1 MLIRPDLFVRS
12 EIFLQCM
19 SVRNM
24 AKKPEKKNILVAV
37 VIVLGIV
44 SLFIEF
50 GRYQSD
56 AVRVLTNVID
66 YVILLLFIIEVI
78 NGFARAPRPVDYL
91 RENVYDVLFLA
102 VFLLLFLFSKYAGYL
117 MRAQKLA
124 SIGKYVIIVR
134 NVFMI
139 VKIGGRLRSINALI
153 KRISTH
159 PAQAVLFSFLA
170 VIIVGTLLLMMTFS
184 TADRTRLGFVDALF
198 TATSAVCVTGLIVVD
213 TATRFSIIG
222 KVVILFLIQIGG
234 LGIMVLSYFMMFLFR
249 KRLSLERTLI
259 ASFMLEEEDVSTLY
273 GALRSILRT
282 TLIIEFVGFLLLL
295 IPFSGILG
303 LGLDSVSIALFHS
316 ISAFCNAGF
325 SLFSDNLFAFS
336 ADLAVNM
343 VIASLIVLGGLGFSV
358 LINLYQ
364 VVGDRLYRLFGGR
377 EKRRKG
383 LSLNSM
389 AVVSVSGILVLS
401 GMLIMYACEHGNTL
415 LVMNM
420 GTQYLAAFFQS
431 VTLRTAGFNTID
443 IGALHRYTY
452 LFMIL
457 FMFIGGASGSTA
469 GGVKVNTIAVIGGYI
484 HGIIKNRD
492 EITLFDHAVESDVI
506 NRAFFIIFLYV
517 ALIFLGTFVLSMTE
531 EFESVHLLFEVVS
544 AIGTVG
550 LSAGITPGLSVTGR
564 LLITV
569 LMFIGRVGPL
579 TIFVALSQRKKRYP
593 VIHPTGHIAIG

>member
-1 MLIRPDLFVRS
+1 
-12 EIFLQCM
+12 
-19 SVRNM
+19 M
-24 AKKPEKKNILVAV
+24 AKKREKQNILVAV
-37 VIVLGIV
+37 VIILGVI

-78 NGFARAPRPVDYL
+78 SGFLRALRPVDYL

-124 SIGKYVIIVR
+124 SMGKYVIIVR

-159 PAQAVLFSFLA
+159 PAQTVLFSFLA

-249 KRLSLERTLI
+249 RRLSLERTLI
-259 ASFMLEEEDVSTLY
+259 ASFMLEEEDVTTLY

-282 TLIIEFVGFLLLL
+282 TFIIEFVGFLLLI
-295 IPFSGILG
+295 IPFSGIFG
-303 LGLDSVSIALFHS
+303 LGLESVWVALFHS

-325 SLFSDNLFAFS
+325 SLFSDNLSAFS
-336 ADLAVNM
+336 ADPLVNL
-343 VIASLIVLGGLGFSV
+343 VIAFLIVLGGLGFSV
-358 LINLYQ
+358 LINQYQ
-364 VVGDRLYRLFGGR
+364 VVGDRFYRLFGGR
-377 EKRRKG
+377 DKRRQD

-401 GMLIMYACEHGNTL
+401 GMLIVYACEHGNTL

-484 HGIIKNRD
+484 NGIIKNRD
-492 EITLFDHAVESDVI
+492 EITLFDHAIESDVI
-506 NRAFFIIFLYV
+506 NRAFLIIFLYV
-517 ALIFLGTFVLSMTE
+517 AFIFLGTIVLSMTE

-564 LLITV
+564 LLITA

-593 VIHPTGHIAIG
+593 VVHPTGHIAIG